1 MVKKKEQ
8 YRIGQLILAT
18 ECVET
23 QTLIKYTDAQRHA
36 HTQTDDIGEHK
47 MAKHTHKHLKKRNT
61 CAQAERTVRNKA
73 DCPLS

>member
-47 MAKHTHKHLKKRNT
+47 MAKHTHTHT
-61 CAQAERTVRNKA
+61 HI
-73 DCPLS
+73 